1 MIGKSRLA
9 WFAVALLQSSCAGT
23 PPSDLGIQD
32 GGLRPCPASPNC
44 VSSRDTD
51 EVHGI
56 AALALSGDAAAAW
69 SAVREIVAG
78 TERTQIVTETESYLH
93 AESTS
98 ALMRY
103 VDDLELA
110 LRADEGVIAVRSA
123 SRVGYGDMGV
133 NRARVE
139 ALRAALV
146 SAGVV
151 RAE

>member
-1 MIGKSRLA
+1 MTWKNA
-9 WFAVALLQSSCAGT
+9 MAVLGTGLLLSCAGT
-23 PPSDLGIQD
+23 PPSDLGVGE
-32 GGLRPCPASPNC
+32 GGLRLCPESPNC

-56 AALALSGDAAAAW
+56 AALAIAGDSTAAW
-69 SAVREIVAG
+69 TAAREIVAA
-78 TERTQIVTETESYLH
+78 TERTRIVTENSGYLH

-103 VDDLELA
+103 VDDLELE
-110 LRADEGVIAVRSA
+110 LRAEDGVIAVRSA

-133 NRARVE
+133 NRERVE
-139 ALRAALV
+139 ALRAELV

-151 RAE
+151 RGE